1 MSASLAIAP
10 AYSQGLVAVNDNQ
23 EPTGGL
29 AILLGEVRGELRGMR
44 EDMAEVKAALAD
56 ASTSR
61 TQLTEKV
68 GLLDKR
74 LEKVEGSVTVMGG
87 VVAKQAGR
95 IDRIEP
101 LALWMIAAGAGLLV
115 VGGALWYALLNYGA
129 DLVRWLSQIIPRQ

>member
-1 MSASLAIAP
+1 M
-10 AYSQGLVAVNDNQ
+10 NDNH

-44 EDMAEVKAALAD
+44 NDMAEVKAALSD

-61 TQLTEKV
+61 QQLSEKV
-68 GLLDKR
+68 SLMDKR

-87 VVAKQAGR
+87 VVAKQTGR

-101 LALWMIAAGAGLLV
+101 LALWLIAAGAGLLV
-115 VGGALWYALLNYGA
+115 VGGALWYGVINHGA
-129 DLVRWLSQIIPRQ
+129 DLVRWLSQMVPRQ